1 VAPPTD
7 RRAAA
12 EPWHR
17 PVLRVALLS
26 SLLGLVAV
34 LTWWAG
40 QRNGRTPLVEF
51 SSSQAAWVGPTIRVA
66 LSESSVAT
74 ATVRIDGAF
83 SITAV
88 GNPRVLHR
96 GTSLGATTLRVTP
109 EGFRIGKTVLAA
121 KRLEI
126 SVARDPGLWIDGH
139 LYRGR
144 VRCERVSDNRLRVV
158 NLLPLESYLASVV
171 DGEMPRDFGR
181 EARAAQAVAA
191 RTYALMAIREA
202 PADALWDL
210 YATVRSQK
218 YLGVKYTDSSGNE
231 LAGESESSRAAV
243 ATTSGW
249 VLTYRGKLF
258 RPYYAA
264 CCGGQTLRGSEL
276 FPEAAPP
283 HSGVA
288 CRYCKEATWYRW
300 TIDLSVMAL
309 SSKLKPLARSRGR
322 TLTAISAIEP
332 VPSTGAETLSR
343 FRVRQGQQSFEATG
357 QDLRLALA
365 SDGAKSPRMSI
376 QRTATGYRITGRG
389 HGHGA
394 GMCQWGARGQAA
406 AGRTARQILEHY
418 YPGATIARAANLAP
432 AR

>member
-1 VAPPTD
+1 M
-7 RRAAA
+7 AALA
-12 EPWHR
+12 
-17 PVLRVALLS
+17 
-26 SLLGLVAV
+26 
-34 LTWWAG
+34 WWTG
-40 QRNGRTPLVEF
+40 QRNALTPLVEF

-66 LSESSVAT
+66 LSESSVAA

-83 SITAV
+83 TITAV
-88 GNPRVLHR
+88 GNSRVLHR

-109 EGFRIGKTVLAA
+109 EGFRIGKIVLAA

-126 SVARDPGLWIDGH
+126 SVTREPGLWIDGH

-218 YLGVKYTDSSGNE
+218 YLGVKYTDSNGSE

-243 ATTSGW
+243 TTTSGW

-264 CCGGQTLRGSEL
+264 CCGGQTLRGAEL

-288 CRYCKEATWYRW
+288 CRFCQKATWYRW
-300 TIDLSVMAL
+300 TVDLSAADL
-309 SSKLKPLARSRGR
+309 TTRLKPLARTKGR

-343 FRVRQGQQSFEATG
+343 FRIRQGQQSFEATG

-376 QRTATGYRITGRG
+376 QRTKRGYRIIGRG

-406 AGRTARQILEHY
+406 EGRSARQILEHY
-418 YPGATIARAANLAP
+418 YPGATISRAANPAP
-432 AR
+432 VR

>member
-1 VAPPTD
+1 MASPAD
-7 RRAAA
+7 RRAAP
-12 EPWHR
+12 EPW
-17 PVLRVALLS
+17 LRRAGRLALLS
-26 SLLGLVAV
+26 SLLGLLAA
-34 LTWWAG
+34 LAWWTG
-40 QRNGRTPLVEF
+40 QRDLQTPLVDV
-51 SSSQAAWVGPTIRVA
+51 SSSPKAWVGPAIRVA
-66 LSESSVAT
+66 LSEAPVAS
-74 ATVRIDGAF
+74 AVLRIDGAF
-83 SITAV
+83 TITAA
-88 GNPRVLHR
+88 GKSPVLHR
-96 GTSLGATTLRVTP
+96 GTSLGTTTLRVTSD
-109 EGFRIGKTVLAA
+109 GFRLGKVMLVA

-126 SVARDPGLWIDGH
+126 TAARDPGLWVDGH

-144 VRCERVSDNRLRVV
+144 IRCEQDANQRLRVI

-191 RTYALMAIREA
+191 RTYALMSIREA
-202 PADALWDL
+202 PASALWDL

-218 YLGVKYTDSSGNE
+218 YLGVTYTDSTGSE

-243 ATTSGW
+243 AATSGW

-264 CCGGQTLRGSEL
+264 CCGGQTLRGTEL

-300 TIDLSVMAL
+300 TIDLSVTAL
-309 SSKLKPLARSRGR
+309 SSKLKPLARSKGR

-343 FRVRQGQQSFEATG
+343 FRVRQGQQSFEVTG